1 LDAKELELPDHV
13 NDLLL
18 QTVEGLDLPHDTV
31 EGLKELLYD
40 HRETFASSSSD
51 LGFCPLVEHDIDT
64 GDARPIKQSPRRP
77 PLAAREAEDEILDEM
92 LATGVIEPSNSS
104 WASPVCLVKKKD
116 GTFRF
121 CIDYRRVNAVSK
133 KDTYPIPDIQD
144 ALDNLR
150 DARYFATIDL
160 LSGYW
165 QLGMTDRA
173 KERSAFCTRRGL
185 FHFTRLSGAPG
196 SFCRLMSIV
205 LRDLLW
211 VICLCYLDDIV
222 IYART
227 PEELLERLRTVL
239 DRLREVGL
247 KAKPSNCELFRTE
260 IKFLGH
266 LVSADGINPMPDKLE
281 AIRDWPVPHCLK
293 DVRSFFGLAS
303 YYRRFVKGF
312 ATTAEPLTRLTRKMA
327 RFKWSEEAQL
337 AFEALKKALV
347 EATSLAFPVPQEHC
361 ILDTDASDVA
371 VGVVL
376 SQRIDGV
383 ERPIAFFSR
392 VMNETQRHY
401 RTTRRELLAVICALQ
416 HFRHYLLGT
425 KIILRTDHHSLKWL
439 QTFKRPE
446 GILARWRETLAEF
459 DFVIEHRPGRL
470 HSNVDG
476 VSRPFCKQCLDKPT
490 KVNWIDE
497 LERADELT
505 EPLGVR

>member
-1 LDAKELELPDHV
+1 LDTKELELPDHV

-40 HRETFASSSSD
+40 HRETFAPSSSD

-371 VGVVL
+371 VGAVL

-476 VSRPFCKQCLDKPT
+476 SHGHSANNAWT
-490 KVNWIDE
+490 S
-497 LERADELT
+497 
-505 EPLGVR
+505 PLR

>member
-1 LDAKELELPDHV
+1 
-13 NDLLL
+13 
-18 QTVEGLDLPHDTV
+18 
-31 EGLKELLYD
+31 
-40 HRETFASSSSD
+40 
-51 LGFCPLVEHDIDT
+51 LVEHDIDT

-77 PLAAREAEDEILDEM
+77 PLAAREAEDEILNEM
-92 LATGVIEPSNSS
+92 LATCVIEPSISS

-133 KDTYPIPDIQD
+133 KDAYPIPDIQD

-150 DARYFATIDL
+150 GSRYFATIDL

-185 FHFTRLSGAPG
+185 FHFTRMPFGLSGAPG

-247 KAKPSNCELFRTE
+247 KAKPSKCELFRTE

-293 DVRSFFGLAS
+293 DVRAFFGLAS

-312 ATTAEPLTRLTRKMA
+312 ATIAEPLTRLTRKMA
-327 RFKWSEEAQL
+327 RFEWTEEAQL
-337 AFEALKKALV
+337 SFEALKKALV
-347 EATSLAFPVPQEHC
+347 ESTSLAFPVPQEHC

-371 VGVVL
+371 VGAVL
-376 SQRIDGV
+376 SQRIDGI

-392 VMNETQRHY
+392 VMNETQRRY
-401 RTTRRELLAVICALQ
+401 CTTRRELLAVICALQ
-416 HFRHYLLGT
+416 HFRHYLLST

-439 QTFKRPE
+439 RTFKRPE
-446 GILARWRETLAEF
+446 GILPGGWRPWPSLTL
-459 DFVIEHRPGRL
+459 
-470 HSNVDG
+470 
-476 VSRPFCKQCLDKPT
+476 
-490 KVNWIDE
+490 
-497 LERADELT
+497 
-505 EPLGVR
+505 